1 MANLLY
7 PKGCHCIC
15 EFSCDL
21 LASDCFDFHLTSIL
35 WLDLTMKRIAF
46 ILLTNLLLVEGRKLS
61 IWEDEKERK
70 VDLDE
75 RERRMPQVRIAFSL
89 SLLVNR

>member
-1 MANLLY
+1 
-7 PKGCHCIC
+7 
-15 EFSCDL
+15 
-21 LASDCFDFHLTSIL
+21 
-35 WLDLTMKRIAF
+35 MKRIAF
-46 ILLTNLLLVEGRKLS
+46 ILLINLLLAEGRKLS

-70 VDLDE
+70 ADLDE